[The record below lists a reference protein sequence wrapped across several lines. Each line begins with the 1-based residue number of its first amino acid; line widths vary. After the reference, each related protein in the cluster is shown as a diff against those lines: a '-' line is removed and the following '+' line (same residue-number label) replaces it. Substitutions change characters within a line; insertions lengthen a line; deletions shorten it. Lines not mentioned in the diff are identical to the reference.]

1 MSYKFSISDR
11 ILMLFVS
18 DIFSLSTPQNV
29 INIVANKI
37 LAEALYQNKCTKK
50 GNNALSEVQAANIYP
65 LHSTILESNREIQIF
80 FKKWTFFVL
89 FS

>member
-1 MSYKFSISDR
+1 
-11 ILMLFVS
+11 MLFVS

-65 LHSTILESNREIQIF
+65 LHSTILESKPRNKNFLSKMDIF
-80 FKKWTFFVL
+80 CIVL
-89 FS
+89 LNEMDL